1 MSRRVGPIGRAVPAG
16 RLPGD
21 MPVLRGVR
29 GRYGSGGVVGLWRNC
44 GMSAAAGS
52 GDSTGDASSPRGRQC
67 AKKVKSSGRY
77 YLEV

>member
-1 MSRRVGPIGRAVPAG
+1 
-16 RLPGD
+16 
-21 MPVLRGVR
+21 MPVLRGVWGRR
-29 GRYGSGGVVGLWRNC
+29 GGGVVGLWRDC
-44 GMSAAAGS
+44 GRSAAAGS